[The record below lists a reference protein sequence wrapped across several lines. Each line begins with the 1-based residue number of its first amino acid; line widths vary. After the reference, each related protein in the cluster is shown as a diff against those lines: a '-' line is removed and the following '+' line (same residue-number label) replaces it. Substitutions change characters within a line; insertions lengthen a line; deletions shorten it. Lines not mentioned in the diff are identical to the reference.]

1 MPGVTREQIDRA
13 KEWDLL
19 SYLQTYEP
27 GELTKKRPT
36 DKEYRT
42 KTHDSLV
49 ISNGRWNWTTRGFGG
64 KTALDYLIKVRGM
77 EFVEAVRTLNDG
89 RAAPSL
95 SQPVT
100 RPPEQPRAFA
110 LPEGNRCATA
120 AVSYLQRRG
129 IDSEII
135 SRCIRAGIFFE
146 SRKYHNC
153 VFVGRDKAG
162 KARFAC
168 LRGTMGDFKGDVPG
182 SDKRFNFCFPAGG
195 PSRTVA
201 VFESPIDALSLA
213 TLFKARGVA
222 TWDRGHY
229 LSLGGTSPLALLQ
242 FLYDRPEIDRIYL
255 CLDNDKAGLDGMG
268 RIEAALRDD
277 KELQGRA
284 LTVER
289 KAYYSLDRGDGIEND
304 AVDKPMTPEDAY
316 IHKAVMAELYA
327 AFASLPDKQAKRLYA
342 LFFMGMS
349 RTEIAKAEGVAVKS
363 VCESIVRALET
374 LRKNI

>member
-13 KEWDLL
+13 KQWDLL

-27 GELTKKRPT
+27 GELKKAGPH
-36 DKEYRT
+36 EYCT
-42 KTHDSLV
+42 VTHDSLK
-49 ISNGRWNWTTRGFGG
+49 ISNGKWHWTARGFGG
-64 KTALDYLIKVRGM
+64 KTALDYLIKVRDM
-77 EFVEAVRTLNDG
+77 PFVEAVRTLCG
-89 RAAPSL
+89 ESAPIL

-110 LPEGNRCATA
+110 LPEASRCATA

-135 SRCIRAGIFFE
+135 SRCIQAGMFFE

-168 LRGTMGDFKGDVPG
+168 LRGTVGDFKGDVPG
-182 SDKRFNFCFPAGG
+182 SDKRFNFCFPANG

-201 VFESPIDALSLA
+201 VFESAIDALSLA
-213 TLFKARGVA
+213 TLFKARGAA

-242 FLYDRPEIDRIYL
+242 FLHDRPEIDRVYL
-255 CLDNDKAGLDGMG
+255 CLDNDKAGLDGMA

-277 KELQGRA
+277 KELQGRSF
-284 LTVER
+284 TVER
-289 KAYYSLDRGDGIEND
+289 KPPPVEHGKDYNELLRATLAGRPAPARGPKE
-304 AVDKPMTPEDAY
+304 
-316 IHKAVMAELYA
+316 
-327 AFASLPDKQAKRLYA
+327 R
-342 LFFMGMS
+342 
-349 RTEIAKAEGVAVKS
+349 
-363 VCESIVRALET
+363 SI
-374 LRKNI
+374 

>member
-1 MPGVTREQIDRA
+1 MV
-13 KEWDLL
+13 
-19 SYLQTYEP
+19 
-27 GELTKKRPT
+27 
-36 DKEYRT
+36 
-42 KTHDSLV
+42 
-49 ISNGRWNWTTRGFGG
+49 
-64 KTALDYLIKVRGM
+64 
-77 EFVEAVRTLNDG
+77 FVEAVRTLNDG

-100 RPPEQPRAFA
+100 RPPEQPRAFV

-153 VFVGRDKAG
+153 VFVGRDTTG

-182 SDKRFNFCFPAGG
+182 SDKRFNFCFPANG
-195 PSRTVA
+195 PSRSVA

-213 TLFKARGVA
+213 TLFKAQGAA
-222 TWDRGHY
+222 TWDKGHY

-242 FLYDRPEIDRIYL
+242 FLHDRPEIDRVYL
-255 CLDNDKAGLDGMG
+255 CLDNDKAGLDGMA

-277 KELQGRA
+277 PALQGRSF
-284 LTVER
+284 TVER
-289 KAYYSLDRGDGIEND
+289 KPPPVEHGKDYNELLRATLAGRPAPARGPKE
-304 AVDKPMTPEDAY
+304 
-316 IHKAVMAELYA
+316 
-327 AFASLPDKQAKRLYA
+327 R
-342 LFFMGMS
+342 
-349 RTEIAKAEGVAVKS
+349 
-363 VCESIVRALET
+363 SI
-374 LRKNI
+374 

>member
-1 MPGVTREQIDRA
+1 M
-13 KEWDLL
+13 
-19 SYLQTYEP
+19 
-27 GELTKKRPT
+27 
-36 DKEYRT
+36 
-42 KTHDSLV
+42 
-49 ISNGRWNWTTRGFGG
+49 
-64 KTALDYLIKVRGM
+64 
-77 EFVEAVRTLNDG
+77 
-89 RAAPSL
+89 
-95 SQPVT
+95 
-100 RPPEQPRAFA
+100 
-110 LPEGNRCATA
+110 
-120 AVSYLQRRG
+120 SYLQRRG

-268 RIEAALRDD
+268 RIEASLRDD

-289 KAYYSLDRGDGIEND
+289 KPPPVEHGKDYNELLRATLAERPAPARGPKE
-304 AVDKPMTPEDAY
+304 
-316 IHKAVMAELYA
+316 
-327 AFASLPDKQAKRLYA
+327 R
-342 LFFMGMS
+342 
-349 RTEIAKAEGVAVKS
+349 
-363 VCESIVRALET
+363 SI
-374 LRKNI
+374 